1 MGIKTYSISETAEL
15 LKGKGI
21 NVVLDSSSTILYV
34 PEEVLLHKEDGVYK
48 LNGQDEDGIRLIMS
62 TADEDK
68 VCREI
73 LKKYGVKTVMR
84 TIKEETEDGEK

>member
-21 NVVLDSSSTILYV
+21 NIVLDGSTTLYV
-34 PEEVLLHKEDGVYK
+34 PGEMLLHKEEGVYK
-48 LNGQDEDGIRLIMS
+48 LNGQAEMFYRKKSI
-62 TADEDK
+62 EDK
-68 VCREI
+68 ICREV

-84 TIKEETEDGEK
+84 TVKKGTDNGAK

>member
-15 LKGKGI
+15 LKRKGI
-21 NVVLDSSSTILYV
+21 NVVLDGSTTLYV

-84 TIKEETEDGEK
+84 TIKKETEHGKK

>member
-15 LKGKGI
+15 LKRKGI
-21 NVVLDSSSTILYV
+21 NVVLDGSTTLYV
-34 PEEVLLHKEDGVYK
+34 PKEVLLHKEDGVYK

-84 TIKEETEDGEK
+84 TIKKETEDGEK

>member
-15 LKGKGI
+15 LKRKGI
-21 NVVLDSSSTILYV
+21 NVVLDGSTTLYV
-34 PEEVLLHKEDGVYK
+34 PGDVLLHKEDGVYK

-84 TIKEETEDGEK
+84 TIKKETEDGEK

>member
-21 NVVLDSSSTILYV
+21 NVVLDGSTTLYV
-34 PEEVLLHKEDGVYK
+34 PGEMLLHKEEGVYK

-68 VCREI
+68 ICREV

-84 TIKEETEDGEK
+84 TIKKGTDNGAK